1 MGNNYI
7 KSGITLGAEAL
18 CKTCARALIITGHG
32 DSEQVTVCRCAEP
45 NIVLHFI
52 VRECTGYSDK
62 NRPTWDQIERLAAA
76 HSLRPAGTVCNEDLD

>member
-1 MGNNYI
+1 MNNTYI
-7 KSGITLGAEAL
+7 KSGTQLGAEAL

-52 VRECTGYSDK
+52 VRECTGYLDK
-62 NRPTWDQIERLAAA
+62 NHPGWLAIDPALA
-76 HSLRPAGTVCNEDLD
+76 SLRPVGKVCNEDLD